1 MYDWWQRGVT
11 VVSSFFRG
19 QSPEDVVCTICVTV
33 LFFKCTHVVLF
44 TLSTLMNDGWQFF
57 LIAGLNNVA
66 VLDQFVK
73 TRQMQRCFAGTRRAD
88 QGTRRL

>member
-1 MYDWWQRGVT
+1 MYDWWQRGVA
-11 VVSSFFRG
+11 VVSSFFYG
-19 QSPEDVVCTICVTV
+19 QPPKVLERKCGVIA

-88 QGTRRL
+88 QGTLRL